1 MGNLVK
7 PKGKPKNRQSFL
19 NKILELAT
27 ASPTNFILK
36 TLPIFR
42 LLCLWYSVEL
52 RLLDIYNSKI
62 NRDNYKYNAIIIN
75 KS

>member
-27 ASPTNFILK
+27 ASPTNLILK

-42 LLCLWYSVEL
+42 LLWLWYSVEL
-52 RLLDIYNSKI
+52 RFKG
-62 NRDNYKYNAIIIN
+62 
-75 KS
+75 